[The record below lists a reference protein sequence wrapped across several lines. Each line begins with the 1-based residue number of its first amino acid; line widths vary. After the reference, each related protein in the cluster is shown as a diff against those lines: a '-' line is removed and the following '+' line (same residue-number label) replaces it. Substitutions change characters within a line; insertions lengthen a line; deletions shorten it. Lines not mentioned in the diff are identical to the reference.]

1 MPPAQKLWN
10 DLETLKARIAALDLI
25 ATGTLLHRTK
35 VCGKPNCRC
44 AVDTAARHGPYFEW
58 NRWQERKLRH
68 LTLSARE
75 AEQLEAA
82 LANYQEILG
91 YLEQWEFLS
100 ARILLGDRIHWPKT
114 RHK

>member
-1 MPPAQKLWN
+1 MRLSTSSRRGRCSTAPRSVGSR
-10 DLETLKARIAALDLI
+10 TAA
-25 ATGTLLHRTK
+25 A
-35 VCGKPNCRC
+35 PF
-44 AVDTAARHGPYFEW
+44 DTAARHGPYFEW